1 MLQENNNNNQSN
13 EIVVNT
19 KSNVEF
25 IENIRKW
32 VILDTQIRTITEK
45 TKVIREL
52 KQKVTTQICEYIT
65 EKNIQHKKIEISDG
79 ELKMYIKNEYSPL
92 TFSYIEE
99 CLTKIIS
106 NKENVQYIMKYLKEN
121 REIKHSSDI
130 RRNFSK

>member
-1 MLQENNNNNQSN
+1 MLQENNNNQSN

-79 ELKMYIKNEYSPL
+79 ELKMYTKNEYSPL

>member
-1 MLQENNNNNQSN
+1 MLQENNNNQSN

-52 KQKVTTQICEYIT
+52 KQKVTTQICDYII

-79 ELKMYIKNEYSPL
+79 ELKLYTKNEYSPL